1 MTRYLDAKN
10 DLDAGLPGK
19 DKNVSCFRASL
30 AYFDLLLASITAVK
44 MPYSSPFPSLDIPK
58 CNILSYLFPP
68 GKKISEKPLWID
80 AANPSH
86 SLSAA
91 QMLSWVKRF
100 AVGLDRLGVQQQEA
114 IMVFTPNHLY
124 VPMAYLAAAGS
135 KRFFT
140 GANPIYTVNEVAH
153 QIKAINAAVV
163 LIHPT
168 LLETG
173 ISAAKQANLSLDRL
187 FIFSDSECQ
196 TTNGVK
202 DWRSFVASESEAN
215 SWAWDPLEGDEALK
229 TVAAINFSSGTTG
242 LPKGVC
248 ITHRN
253 LIANSAQTIFNK
265 YEGTENSEQN
275 PGPERWLAFLPLYH
289 AYSQLWT
296 INIACRL
303 QVPVYVMPKFVYED
317 FLQYIQ
323 KYKITTLQLV
333 PPVLVMM
340 SKRPETAKYDISS
353 LRQIL
358 CGAAPLSSD
367 LQNDIMKRFN
377 VIVVQGWG
385 MTETTCAGIMMPGL
399 SKDLTGCIGHLL
411 PNTEAKLIDED
422 GKEVTAEDSP
432 GELWLRGPQML
443 LEYWKNP
450 QATSESKTPDQWF
463 KTGDVAVRKS
473 DRWWI
478 VDRKKELIKVNGL
491 QVAPA
496 ELEAVLLEHEDVAD
510 AAAVGIVLHGE
521 ELPRAYVV
529 LQPSAKGKTTE
540 EDIKTFV
547 ASKVARHKRLAGGV
561 SFIDEVPKLA
571 SGKIVRKLMKEWA
584 KRDAKAVEATIK
596 ARL

>member
-1 MTRYLDAKN
+1 
-10 DLDAGLPGK
+10 
-19 DKNVSCFRASL
+19 
-30 AYFDLLLASITAVK
+30 
-44 MPYSSPFPSLDIPK
+44 MPYSSPFTPLDIPK

-68 GKKISEKPLWID
+68 GKKVSEKPLWID

-86 SLSAA
+86 SLSPA

-124 VPMAYLAAAGS
+124 VPMAYLGAAGS

-140 GANPIYTVNEVAH
+140 GANPIYTVHEVAH

-187 FIFSDSECQ
+187 FIFSDSECP
-196 TTNGVK
+196 TTNGIK

-215 SWAWDPLEGDEALK
+215 SWAWDPLEGDKALK

-265 YEGTENSEQN
+265 YEGTQFSEKD

-303 QVPVYVMPKFVYED
+303 QVPVYVMARFVYED
-317 FLQYIQ
+317 FLNYIQ
-323 KYKITTLQLV
+323 KYKITTLQSV

-377 VIVVQGWG
+377 VVVVQGWG
-385 MTETTCAGIMMPGL
+385 MTETTCAGIMMPGMI
-399 SKDLTGCIGHLL
+399 KDLTGCIGHLL

-422 GKEVTAEDSP
+422 GKEVTVEDTP

-463 KTGDVAVRKS
+463 KTGDVAVRKG

-510 AAAVGIVLHGE
+510 AAAVGIVVHGE

-529 LQPSAKGKTTE
+529 LQAGAKGKTTE
-540 EDIKTFV
+540 DDIKTFV

-584 KRDAKAVEATIK
+584 KRDAKEVEATIK

>member
-1 MTRYLDAKN
+1 
-10 DLDAGLPGK
+10 
-19 DKNVSCFRASL
+19 
-30 AYFDLLLASITAVK
+30 
-44 MPYSSPFPSLDIPK
+44 MPYSSPYASLDIPK

-68 GKKISEKPLWID
+68 GKTPSNKPLWID
-80 AANPSH
+80 AADTSH

-100 AVGLDRLGVQQQEA
+100 AVGLDRLGVKQQEA
-114 IMVFTPNHLY
+114 VMVFTPNHLY

-140 GANPIYTVNEVAH
+140 GANPIYTANEVSH
-153 QIKAINAAVV
+153 QMKAIEAAVV
-163 LIHPT
+163 LIHPS

-173 ISAAKQANLSLDRL
+173 IAAAKQANIPTNRL
-187 FIFSDSECQ
+187 FIFSDSECP
-196 TTNGVK
+196 TTNGIE
-202 DWRSFVASESEAN
+202 DWRSMVVSESEAEA
-215 SWAWDPLEGDEALK
+215 WKWDPLEGEAALS

-253 LIANSAQTIFNK
+253 LIANSSQTIFNK
-265 YEGTENSEQN
+265 YEGTEYSEQN

-317 FLQYIQ
+317 FLKYIQ
-323 KYKITTLQLV
+323 TFKITTLQLV
-333 PPVLVMM
+333 PPVLVMLA
-340 SKRPETAKYDISS
+340 KRPETAKYDLSS
-353 LRQIL
+353 LNQIL
-358 CGAAPLSSD
+358 CGAAPLSSE
-367 LQNDIMKRFN
+367 LQNEIMERFK
-377 VIVVQGWG
+377 VTVLQGWG
-385 MTETTCAGIMMPGL
+385 MTETTCAGIMMPGMV
-399 SKDLTGCIGHLL
+399 KDLTGSIGYLL
-411 PNTEAKLIDED
+411 PNTEAKLIDDD
-422 GKEVTAEDSP
+422 GKEVTSEGDP

-443 LEYWKNP
+443 LEYWRNKE
-450 QATSESKTPDQWF
+450 ATKDSKTDDEWF
-463 KTGDVAVRKS
+463 KTGDVAVLKGGK
-473 DRWWI
+473 WWI

-496 ELEAVLLEHEDVAD
+496 ELEAVLLEHEGVAD
-510 AAAVGIVLHGE
+510 AAAVGITLHGE

-529 LQPSAKGKTTE
+529 LQEQARGKTTE
-540 EDIKTFV
+540 EDIKAFV
-547 ASKVARHKRLAGGV
+547 AGKVARHKRLVGGV
-561 SFIDEVPKLA
+561 KFIDEVPKLA

-584 KRDAKAVEATIK
+584 KRDAKEVEGTVR